1 MSHIQAP
8 EENLGVLVRQ
18 VRDGLF
24 QLFERKLAASGLEL
38 NLSQFLVLKRLAYHG
53 AQTATELA
61 RAIDHDAGAMT
72 RLLDKLEEKGYLR
85 RQPHLE
91 DRRALQI
98 TLTEAGLALWAT
110 MQTCGEDSM
119 EQALIDLSQ
128 DEQDT
133 LISLLKRVRN
143 TLETPQ

>member
-1 MSHIQAP
+1 MSSIQAP

-24 QLFERKLAASGLEL
+24 HLFERKLASSGLEL
-38 NLSQFLVLKRLAYHG
+38 NLSQYLVLKRLAYHG

-85 RQPHLE
+85 RQPHQE

-98 TLTEAGLALWAT
+98 TLTEAGLALWTT
-110 MQTCGEDSM
+110 MRGCGDDSM
-119 EQALIDLSQ
+119 EQALVDLSA
-128 DEQDT
+128 DEQET

-143 TLETPQ
+143 SLEKAQ

>member
-1 MSHIQAP
+1 MSSIQAP

-24 QLFERKLAASGLEL
+24 HLFERKLSLSGLEL
-38 NLSQFLVLKRLAYHG
+38 NLSQYLVLKRLAYHG

-85 RQPHLE
+85 RQPHQE

-98 TLTEAGLALWAT
+98 TLTEAGLALWTT
-110 MQTCGEDSM
+110 MRSCGDDSM
-119 EQALIDLSQ
+119 GQALVDLSAE
-128 DEQDT
+128 EQET

-143 TLETPQ
+143 SLENAQ